1 MGSGDEPV
9 RTWPLMFY
17 PTCVVKGPCN
27 YLNSTNVLNVLNL
40 ARFKKNPSYSV
51 ALNYTNYTGWSRT
64 INVLHTDHALL
75 LLFKIYVH
83 FHSEGG
89 GKERFK
95 QITTFLHILL

>member
-1 MGSGDEPV
+1 MGSDDEPI
-9 RTWPLMFY
+9 RNWPLMFY

-40 ARFKKNPSYSV
+40 ARFKQNPLYSV

-64 INVLHTDHALL
+64 NVLHTDALL